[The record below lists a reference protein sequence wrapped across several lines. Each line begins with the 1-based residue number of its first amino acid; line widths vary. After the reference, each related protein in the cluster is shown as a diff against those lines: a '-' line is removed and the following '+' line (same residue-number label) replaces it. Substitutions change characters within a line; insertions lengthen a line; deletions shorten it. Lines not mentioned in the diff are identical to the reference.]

1 MKILFLSL
9 VFIAA
14 LFAPLS
20 FSQPASEFIV
30 PLGLLDDSAP
40 MRMQLIPG
48 GAFHADVDNPTLM
61 PEFYISAYEV
71 TQAQWQAVM
80 GEENNSFYSG
90 TNRPMELNFS
100 DAQRLVA
107 KLNELGVGEFRL
119 PWEIEWE
126 YAARAGT
133 ASPFW
138 FGDGFDCSLEGT
150 GFCEW
155 FARFMWWAGNFRVGT
170 QINTGPKA
178 VGQKEANAWGLFDV
192 HGNVSEWCLDGRV
205 EPADPDVPDD
215 EPTPLRVVKG
225 GSWGDA
231 AAKCAIASRSE
242 LPEEFRSPALG
253 ARLVLI
259 SNEMTSIQN
268 WKKY

>member
-138 FGDGFDCSLEGT
+138 FGDG
-150 GFCEW
+150 
-155 FARFMWWAGNFRVGT
+155 
-170 QINTGPKA
+170 PKA